1 MNFRGLI
8 LVLVEEEVLFR
19 GVVGPYVFDT
29 FVYFAFVFYF
39 LEIFDD
45 FEGRTAAHSVV
56 DELVFMWRAE
66 GASSSLEANSRVQY
80 IVLFLFECAKIA
92 IFLFLTR
99 LMGKYFMP
107 GVCFSFR
114 A

>member
-56 DELVFMWRAE
+56 NELVLVAGQ